1 MRRSLLLVTAP
12 LVFLACRS
20 KGPTTGHETLDS
32 TAAAL
37 RSAFNADTGKV
48 RVLMLVSPT

>member
-1 MRRSLLLVTAP
+1 MWRPLLFLAA
-12 LVFLACRS
+12 LVFLSCRS
-20 KGPTTGHETLDS
+20 KGPMTAHETLDP

-37 RSAFNADTGKV
+37 RRAFNAEVGKV